1 MAKLEF
7 GKIIG
12 GVGAGALV
20 HFLEQKFGESTQ
32 LTNPSNIVPILLAG
46 ASVLGFAPKIVGGRV
61 GKIIGD
67 VGQASIGLV
76 SYKIFKSGLPIG
88 TGNGEDSRI
97 FRRSVSPVNTFTGDM
112 SLSGL

>member
-20 HFLEQKFGESTQ
+20 HLLEQRYGDSTQ

-46 ASVLGFAPKIVGGRV
+46 ASVLGVSNKLAGGKI

-76 SYKIFKSGLPIG
+76 SYKIMKSGLP
-88 TGNGEDSRI
+88 TTSNGGESRI

>member
-20 HFLEQKFGESTQ
+20 HFLEQRFGESSQ
-32 LTNPSNIVPILLAG
+32 LTNPANIVPILLAG
-46 ASVLGFAPKIVGGRV
+46 ASVLGFAPKIVGGKI
-61 GKIIGD
+61 GKIVGD

-76 SYKIFKSGLPIG
+76 SYKIFKSGLP
-88 TGNGEDSRI
+88 TVSGNDDTRI

>member
-20 HFLEQKFGESTQ
+20 HLLEQRYGDSTQ

-46 ASVLGFAPKIVGGRV
+46 ASVLGVTNKLAGGRI
-61 GKIIGD
+61 GKVIGD

-76 SYKIFKSGLPIG
+76 SYKIMKSGLPTTASG
-88 TGNGEDSRI
+88 DSRI